1 MEKILFSHN
10 NLNFGIS
17 RDKIQQVLWRI
28 QNLNFSN
35 NSSVKY
41 IFILWRTNSLDHNPP
56 EELVNGMILSGI
68 SAKKQYHNA
77 SVVLIPLLTCD
88 KKKSIR
94 RRKINIITRLL
105 EEESG
110 KGDLFFET

>member
-1 MEKILFSHN
+1 
-10 NLNFGIS
+10 
-17 RDKIQQVLWRI
+17 
-28 QNLNFSN
+28 
-35 NSSVKY
+35 
-41 IFILWRTNSLDHNPP
+41 
-56 EELVNGMILSGI
+56 MILSGI